1 MAPKPT
7 ENRYK
12 QLIAH
17 IFFDSKF
24 GNYQPSDTVVRFK
37 RGDLSKAAEELDI
50 ELPKNLGDVLYSFR
64 HRVELPDSIL
74 ETQEDGKVWII
85 ETSARAAYEFRLVK
99 ENRIV
104 PNQNLATT
112 RIPDAT
118 PQVIRQYAQGDE
130 QALLAILRYNRL
142 VDIFLGITTYSLQ
155 NHLRSTT
162 KNGAQLEIDELYVGI
177 DKRGGHY
184 VIPVQAKGGSD
195 QISVVQS
202 NQDLKWCYERFPEL
216 RARLI
221 CAQFMSDD
229 RIAMFELVIEG
240 EDLKVADER
249 HYQLTPRNRLS
260 VQDRTNYFDFNQ

>member
-1 MAPKPT
+1 MTPKPT

-12 QLIAH
+12 QLISH
-17 IFFDSKF
+17 IFFDPKF
-24 GNYQPSDTVVRFK
+24 GNYQLGDTIIRFA
-37 RGDLSKAAEELDI
+37 RGDLNRAAEELGI

-64 HRVELPDSIL
+64 HRADLPDSIL
-74 ETQEDGKVWII
+74 ATQEDGKVWII
-85 ETSARAAYEFRLVK
+85 ETAARAAYEFKLVK
-99 ENRIV
+99 ESRIV
-104 PNQNLATT
+104 PNPSLATT

-118 PQVIRQYAQGDE
+118 PEVIRQYAQGDE

-162 KNGAQLEIDELYVGI
+162 SNGAQLEIDELYVGI

-184 VIPVQAKGGSD
+184 VIPVQAKGGTD

-202 NQDLKWCYERFPEL
+202 SQDLKWCHERFPEL

-221 CAQFMSDD
+221 CAQFMNDD
-229 RIAMFELVIEG
+229 RIAMFELIIDDK
-240 EDLKVADER
+240 DLKVADER
-249 HYQLTPRNRLS
+249 HYQLTPRDRLS
-260 VQDRTNYFDFNQ
+260 VRDRTSYFDFNA